1 MKVRT
6 VSIRVER
13 LSKKWKNFS
22 IPDVSLRVANDE
34 YFVIVGPTGAGKT
47 LLLELIAGFHKPDS
61 GKIWINDVDVTAFPP
76 ERRGIG
82 FVPQEYMLFPHMTV
96 AENVEFGLKMHN
108 IQQSERKKNVKE
120 VLEFMELSSIRDR
133 LPMTLSGGEEQKTAL
148 ARALIIKPKILLLDE
163 PLSALDVN
171 TQKKMQNELKKLHE
185 ELKITT
191 VHVTHNQVEALILA
205 DRLAVIKDGTIIQT
219 GSPEQVFHKP
229 KDDFVARFV
238 GFENLFEGK
247 ILENHGGVARID
259 IGGVTVEAVT
269 EKVENCVVGVRPDD
283 IIVSKRSFRSSIRNT
298 LKGKLIDFV
307 DMGSLVSLT
316 VNVDTASFVALITK
330 RSFLEMK
337 LKKGSG
343 VYLSFKASA
352 VHVI

>member
-1 MKVRT
+1 M
-6 VSIRVER
+6 EN
-13 LSKKWKNFS
+13 LSKKWENFS
-22 IPDVSLRVANDE
+22 IHDVSLRVANDE
-34 YFVIVGPTGAGKT
+34 YFVILGPTGAGKT

-61 GKIWINDVDVTAFPP
+61 GKIWINDMDVTAFPP
-76 ERRGIG
+76 EKRGIG

-96 AENVEFGLKMHN
+96 AENVEFGLKMHDTP
-108 IQQSERKKNVKE
+108 QAERKKIVE
-120 VLEFMELSSIRDR
+120 EMLEFMGLSHVRDR
-133 LPMTLSGGEEQKTAL
+133 LPMTLSGGERQKTAL
-148 ARALIIKPKILLLDE
+148 ARALVIKPKILLLDE

-171 TQKKMQNELKKLHE
+171 TQKKLRNELKKLHE

-205 DRLAVIKDGTIIQT
+205 DHLAVMRNGTIIQS

-238 GFENLFEGK
+238 GFENLFDGK
-247 ILENHGGVARID
+247 ILENRGGVAKID

-269 EKVENCVVGVRPDD
+269 EKVENCTVGIRPDD
-283 IIVSKRSFRSSIRNT
+283 IIVSKRPFKSSIRNT
-298 LKGKLIDFV
+298 LKGKLLDFV
-307 DMGSLVSLT
+307 DMGSLVSLI
-316 VNVDTASFVALITK
+316 VNVDNASFVALITK

-337 LKKGSG
+337 LRKGSE

>member
-1 MKVRT
+1 M
-6 VSIRVER
+6 ER
-13 LSKKWKNFS
+13 LSKKWKSFQ
-22 IPDVSLRVANDE
+22 IRDVSLKVANDE
-34 YFVIVGPTGAGKT
+34 YFVILGPTGAGKT
-47 LLLELIAGFHKPDS
+47 LLLELIAGFHNPDS
-61 GKIWINDVDVTAFPP
+61 GKIWINDVNVTAFPP

-108 IQQSERKKNVKE
+108 IQQPERKKNVKE
-120 VLEFMELSSIRDR
+120 VLEFMELSNIRDR

-171 TQKKMQNELKKLHE
+171 TQKKMRNELKKLHE

-205 DRLAVIKDGTIIQT
+205 DRLAVMKDGTIIQT

-247 ILENHGGVARID
+247 ILENHGGVAKID

-269 EKVENCVVGVRPDD
+269 EKVQNCVVGVRPDD
-283 IIVSKRSFRSSIRNT
+283 MIVSKRSFRSSIRNT

>member
-1 MKVRT
+1 
-6 VSIRVER
+6 VER
-13 LSKKWKNFS
+13 LSKKWEDFS
-22 IPDVSLRVANDE
+22 IRDVSLRVANDE
-34 YFVIVGPTGAGKT
+34 YFVILGPTGAGKT

-108 IQQSERKKNVKE
+108 ISRAECKKIVKE
-120 VLEFMELSSIRDR
+120 VLESMELSSIRDR

-171 TQKKMQNELKKLHE
+171 TQKKMRNELKKLHE
-185 ELKITT
+185 GLKITT

-205 DRLAVIKDGTIIQT
+205 DRLVVMKDGTIIQT

-247 ILENHGGVARID
+247 ILENHGGVAKID

-307 DMGSLVSLT
+307 DMGSLVSLV

>member
-1 MKVRT
+1 M
-6 VSIRVER
+6 ER
-13 LSKKWKNFS
+13 LSKKWKSFQ
-22 IPDVSLRVANDE
+22 IRDVSLKVANDE
-34 YFVIVGPTGAGKT
+34 YFVILGPTGAGKT
-47 LLLELIAGFHKPDS
+47 LLLELIAGFHNPDS

-108 IQQSERKKNVKE
+108 IQQPERKKNVKE
-120 VLEFMELSSIRDR
+120 VLEFMELSNIRDR

-171 TQKKMQNELKKLHE
+171 TQKKMRNELKKLHE

-205 DRLAVIKDGTIIQT
+205 DRLAVMKDGTIIQT

-247 ILENHGGVARID
+247 ILENHGGVAKID
-259 IGGVTVEAVT
+259 IGGVTFEAVT